1 MNRKEDHSMAT
12 NSEYLYETAQICLNG
27 HLRNN
32 EVNQHPDRNEKFCSL
47 CSKEVISECPTCK
60 APIRSYYYEQKA
72 VYNTINSDPLQT
84 EQRFSKEFGGY
95 EKTQL
100 SGELIVP
107 AFCHNCGEP
116 YPWTK
121 TFLENA
127 EDMVDM
133 FDELSPEQKLQLKE
147 TFPDLIVETPKSK
160 LAALQASKLINGFQS
175 AGKDIFISMLKEK
188 VIDSL
193 FLLMHLN

>member
-1 MNRKEDHSMAT
+1 MGYYK
-12 NSEYLYETAQICLNG
+12 TAKICLNG
-27 HLRNN
+27 HLISSNIEN
-32 EVNQHPDRNEKFCSL
+32 HSADYPFCTS
-47 CSKEVISECPTCK
+47 
-60 APIRSYYYEQKA
+60 
-72 VYNTINSDPLQT
+72 
-84 EQRFSKEFGGY
+84 
-95 EKTQL
+95 
-100 SGELIVP
+100 
-107 AFCHNCGEP
+107 CG
-116 YPWTK
+116 TK
-121 TFLENA
+121 TFLETA

-133 FDELSPEQKLQLKE
+133 FDELTPEQKLQLKE

>member
-1 MNRKEDHSMAT
+1 MGYYK
-12 NSEYLYETAQICLNG
+12 TAKICLNG
-27 HLRNN
+27 HLISSNIEN
-32 EVNQHPDRNEKFCSL
+32 HSADYPFCTS
-47 CSKEVISECPTCK
+47 CGSKTITICQNCQ
-60 APIRSYYYEQKA
+60 APIHGYYHIKGVVSFEEPT
-72 VYNTINSDPLQT
+72 VS
-84 EQRFSKEFGGY
+84 
-95 EKTQL
+95 
-100 SGELIVP
+100 

-121 TFLENA
+121 TFLETA